1 MGFELAT
8 PEIKRLHIFA
18 LDRLATGI
26 DARPPCKGQSPG
38 AVSETDRCVVIITP
52 DTFRYDA
59 EILNFSLLAP
69 ELFFLILAHSVYKM

>member
-1 MGFELAT
+1 MGFEPAT

-38 AVSETDRCVVIITP
+38 VVSEPVCCMLIVTQRTD
-52 DTFRYDA
+52 RYDA
-59 EILNFSLLAP
+59 KVLNLN
-69 ELFFLILAHSVYKM
+69 IGT